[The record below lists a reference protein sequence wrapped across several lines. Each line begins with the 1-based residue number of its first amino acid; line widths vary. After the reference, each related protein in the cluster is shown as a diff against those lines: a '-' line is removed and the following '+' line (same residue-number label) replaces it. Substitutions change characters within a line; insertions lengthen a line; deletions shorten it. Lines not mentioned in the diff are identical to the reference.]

1 MWGSLAPHRG
11 PAVTE
16 PPALLQKQVCA
27 GQYGPGMAEL
37 EQQIAE
43 LNILQ
48 NEIDDQGE
56 QLGSLVG
63 PVGEPGG
70 CHIRGQPQPVFPVR
84 AGARSAGPWG

>member
-1 MWGSLAPHRG
+1 M
-11 PAVTE
+11 TE

-37 EQQIAE
+37 EEQIAELEEQIAE

-70 CHIRGQPQPVFPVR
+70 CHIRGQPQPLFFQSEPELDR
-84 AGARSAGPWG
+84 LGPGDRGG